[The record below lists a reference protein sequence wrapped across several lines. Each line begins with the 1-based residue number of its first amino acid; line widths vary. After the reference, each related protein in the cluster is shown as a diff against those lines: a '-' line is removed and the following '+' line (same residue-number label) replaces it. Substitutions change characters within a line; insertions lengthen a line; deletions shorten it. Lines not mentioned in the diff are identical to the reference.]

1 MPRERPE
8 RHYPVWDIGALFLF
22 RNMPRHRTQTN
33 GAKPV
38 DTTVQLQESVE
49 TLRQDNIVLTEQL
62 RTLELALENLDW
74 RQLTWQSQYEFS
86 REGLRI
92 ITELARLFYL
102 KNPML
107 KRGIEVQRLYVWGQG
122 WSVKAKDEAIQEVIT
137 NFLDDAKNQV
147 ELTGHTARMLKETE
161 LRTDGNLFLVWFVNI
176 NTGRVRVRSIPMEE
190 IQDIHCNPE
199 DAKEPWYYR
208 RSWNVQTMLPTGGVQ
223 TETRQAYYPDW
234 KYNPTSRPS
243 TIGNIPVMWDT
254 PVFHIKTGGFS
265 NWKFGVSE
273 IYAACDWGRAYKEFL
288 EDWASIVRAYRKF
301 AFQLTTPGGKSG
313 IAAAKTKLNTTVGG
327 ATGRGLDTNP
337 PPIAG
342 STFISS
348 PDVTLQPVRTAGA
361 TVSAEDGRRIL
372 LMVCAAV
379 GLPETF
385 FGDVSVGTLATANSL
400 DRPTELAMRDRQ
412 TFWAHIFKQIFDF
425 VLLWAVKAPSGPLA
439 GMGTLVTE
447 VEAGQVEERIDWGET
462 KNHIDIEFPP
472 IINAGLKDQIGAIIS
487 SGTLDGKSLAGTV
500 DIVTLTRMLLVAL
513 GEDDVDEIMEKL
525 FPGGQVPDW
534 ADPAKQHELEQKQ
547 FEQQPAAKQSGLQQ
561 KEAIREV
568 RSLRDSLYRLM
579 EVAA

>member
-1 MPRERPE
+1 MPRR
-8 RHYPVWDIGALFLF
+8 RAA
-22 RNMPRHRTQTN
+22 QTN
-33 GAKPV
+33 GHTAP
-38 DTTVQLQESVE
+38 DNTQIAESVE
-49 TLRQDNIVLTEQL
+49 ALQQDNIVLTEQL

-122 WSVKAKDEAIQEVIT
+122 WSVKAKDEQIQEIIDS
-137 NFLDDAKNQV
+137 FIDDAKNQV
-147 ELTGHTARMLKETE
+147 ELTGHQARMQKETE
-161 LRTDGNLFLVWFVNI
+161 LRTDGNIFLVFFTNI
-176 NTGRVRVRSIPMEE
+176 QTGRVRVRSIPMEE
-190 IQDIHCNPE
+190 IQDIHCNPD

-208 RSWNVQTMLPTGGVQ
+208 RSWNIQTMLPGGGVQ
-223 TETRQAYYPDW
+223 TETRNAYYPDW
-234 KYNPTSRPS
+234 KYNPTSRPAE
-243 TIGNIPVMWDT
+243 IGGYSVMWDT
-254 PVFHIKTGGFS
+254 PIYHIKTGGFS

-301 AFQLTTPGGKSG
+301 AFQLTTPGGKTG
-313 IAAAKTKLNTTVGG
+313 MAAAKTKLSTTVGG
-327 ATGRGLDTNP
+327 TTGQGLDTNP
-337 PPIAG
+337 PPTAG
-342 STFISS
+342 SIFIGGTH
-348 PDVTLQPVRTAGA
+348 DMLQPIKTAGA

-412 TFWAHIFKQIFDF
+412 TFWTDIFKSIFDY
-425 VLLWAVKAPSGPLA
+425 VLLWAVKAPAGPLA
-439 GMGTLVTE
+439 GMATIERE
-447 VEAGQVEERIDWGET
+447 VEAGQVEERLDWGET

-472 IINAGLKDQIGAIIS
+472 VINAGLKDQIAAIIS
-487 SGTLDGKSLAGTV
+487 SGTLDGKQPTGNI

-513 GEDDVDEIMEKL
+513 GEDDVDEIIERS
-525 FPGGQVPDW
+525 FPGGKVPDW
-534 ADPAKQHELEQKQ
+534 ADPAKRHEQEQQRADEQ
-547 FEQQPAAKQSGLQQ
+547 FELQKTKAANGG
-561 KEAIREV
+561 AD
-568 RSLRDSLYRLM
+568 DSDNNQR
-579 EVAA
+579 AD